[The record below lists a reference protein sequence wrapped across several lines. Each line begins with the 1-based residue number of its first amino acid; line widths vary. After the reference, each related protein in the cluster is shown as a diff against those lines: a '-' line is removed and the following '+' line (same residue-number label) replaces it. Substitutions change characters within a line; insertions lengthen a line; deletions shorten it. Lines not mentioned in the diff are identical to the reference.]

1 MVKSIIKFTMVQKNT
16 QKNINKISTSD
27 KKKDIL
33 KRINDIVSERKY
45 TIEKYAELMK
55 ETKHTFYKR
64 IRGECPLSIDWV
76 EKFALIHNLDVN
88 YFLCNDLIK
97 DYQTSE
103 PNITLAGE
111 NLHDYDTID
120 KLTQLLNV
128 TLKQLKY
135 NTLNPPPKLP
145 DNQ

>member
-1 MVKSIIKFTMVQKNT
+1 MVQKNT
-16 QKNINKISTSD
+16 QKNINKISTSA
-27 KKKDIL
+27 KKQDIL
-33 KRINDIVSERKY
+33 KRINDLVNAKKY
-45 TIEKYAELMK
+45 TIEKYAQLMQ

-88 YFLCNDLIK
+88 YFLCNDLLK
-97 DYQTSE
+97 DYASKE
-103 PNITLAGE
+103 ANITLAGE
-111 NLHDYDTID
+111 NLHEYDTID
-120 KLTQLLNV
+120 KLTQMLNV

-145 DNQ
+145 DNS